1 MFLRETLKKRYELL
15 LYLINHDVKQE
26 QKIRRKRVTTCTVY
40 YESNNTLKK

>member
-26 QKIRRKRVTTCTVY
+26 QKIRTTCTVY